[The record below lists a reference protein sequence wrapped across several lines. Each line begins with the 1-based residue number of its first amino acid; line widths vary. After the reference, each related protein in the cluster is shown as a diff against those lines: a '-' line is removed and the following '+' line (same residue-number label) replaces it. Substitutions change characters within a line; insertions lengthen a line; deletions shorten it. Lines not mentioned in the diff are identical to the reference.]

1 MIKIKD
7 NESDI
12 IATCADLTG
21 IRNWVKQKFGF
32 EYTDRGNFW
41 LPLVLTARGV
51 IYAEVITKLEG
62 KYHQPYHLKDDRR
75 QPLYRLG
82 LQLLDYVRASPAV
95 YLLQF
100 DYDSTDDSA
109 KTILF
114 DRLIPFPDHPAIA
127 SVGVQKPDLYECH
140 LLCTTNQPIYD
151 LVIKAQ
157 D

>member
-12 IATCADLTG
+12 IATCENYTA

-41 LPLVLTARGV
+41 LPIVLTARGA
-51 IYAEVITKLEG
+51 IYAEVITKIEG

-75 QPLYRLG
+75 QPLYSLG
-82 LQLLDYVRASPAV
+82 LQLLDYVHASPAV

-100 DYDSTDDSA
+100 DYDSTKA
-109 KTILF
+109 ILF
-114 DRLIPFPDHPAIA
+114 DRLIPFPDSPAIA
-127 SVGVQKPDLYECH
+127 SVGVQEPDLFECH